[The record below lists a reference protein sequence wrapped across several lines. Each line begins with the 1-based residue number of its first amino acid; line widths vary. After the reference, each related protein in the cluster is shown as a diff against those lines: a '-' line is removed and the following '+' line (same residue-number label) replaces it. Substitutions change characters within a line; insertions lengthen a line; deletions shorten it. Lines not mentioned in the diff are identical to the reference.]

1 MTVID
6 ISNIMQ
12 IFTDLADGIVNT
24 QFFQSYGLLVLFLF
38 PIFTISVIPIPIEIP
53 LAALVYA
60 KFNLTVLLLVTWAA
74 MMTGNM
80 TLFYLASAG
89 KVVIKRTT
97 IFEEIEESHFLH
109 RNRWVMFSTMPAV
122 FIIGDA
128 LILYA
133 VSQHMKPQ
141 SFVLPLL
148 IGTFIRSTIALLI
161 VLGILAIPKY
171 L

>member
-1 MTVID
+1 M
-6 ISNIMQ
+6 N
-12 IFTDLADGIVNT
+12 IFTEFANGIVNT
-24 QFFQSYGLLVLFLF
+24 QFFQSYGLLVLYLF

-60 KFNLTVLLLVTWAA
+60 KFNLLILLTVTWAA

-80 TLFYLASAG
+80 VLYYLAAMG
-89 KVVIKRTT
+89 KVIIKRAT

-128 LILYA
+128 LMLYA

-148 IGTFIRSTIALLI
+148 IGTFIRSVIALLI
-161 VLGILAIPKY
+161 VLGILALPQY

>member
-1 MTVID
+1 MLID
-6 ISNIMQ
+6 LSGIMNL
-12 IFTDLADGIVNT
+12 FTEIANGIVNT
-24 QFFQSYGLLVLFLF
+24 QLFQSFGLLILYLF
-38 PIFTISVIPIPIEIP
+38 PIFTISVIPIPIEVP

-60 KFNLTVLLLVTWAA
+60 KFNLMILLVVTWAA

-80 TLFYLASAG
+80 VLYYLASIG
-89 KVVIKRTT
+89 KVIIKRTT

-109 RNRWVMFSTMPAV
+109 RNRWIMFSTMPAV

-128 LILYA
+128 LMLYA

-141 SFVLPLL
+141 SFVLPLM
-148 IGTFIRSTIALLI
+148 IGTFIRSVIALLL
-161 VLGILAIPKY
+161 VLGILALPQY